1 MKNVKIGFLGC
12 GNMASAMISGLIK
25 SQAIPAE
32 NILVFDRKP
41 KTNSDLH
48 DQFGVTAMDS
58 ANQLAEKADYL
69 VAAVKPNALLATLD
83 KLSADLR
90 KETVIV
96 SVAAGV
102 TLEALASALPEA
114 QKIIRVMPNTPC
126 LVGEGMSSITPNSH
140 VTEQE
145 TETVVTLFSQF
156 GKAEVVSESLIH
168 AVVGVSG
175 SAPAYIYILIE
186 AMADAAV
193 LAGMPR
199 AKAYQF
205 AAQAVKGSAEMVLE
219 SGKHPGELKDNVC
232 SPGGTTIEAVAMLE
246 ETGFRSSIM
255 QAMQACIAKSDAL
268 SKK

>member
-1 MKNVKIGFLGC
+1 
-12 GNMASAMISGLIK
+12 MASAMISGLVK
-25 SQAIPAE
+25 SDALPAK

-41 KTNSDLH
+41 ATNNALH
-48 DQFGVTAMDS
+48 DKFGVTAMQS
-58 ANQLAEKADYL
+58 ASQLAETADYL
-69 VAAVKPNALLATLD
+69 IAAVKPNVLPDTLTQ
-83 KLSADLR
+83 LSEHLR

-102 TLEALASALPEA
+102 TLDTLASALPA
-114 QKIIRVMPNTPC
+114 GQKIVRVMPNTPC
-126 LVGEGMSSITPNSH
+126 LVGEGMSSVTPNAQVS
-140 VTEQE
+140 EQE
-145 TETVVTLFSQF
+145 TQTVVTIFSRF
-156 GKAEVVSESLIH
+156 GKAEVVSEALIH

-175 SAPAYIYILIE
+175 SAPAYLYILIE

-219 SGKHPGELKDNVC
+219 SGMHPGELKDNVC
-232 SPGGTTIEAVAMLE
+232 SPGGTTIEAVATLE
-246 ETGFRSSIM
+246 ETGFRSSIIK
-255 QAMQACIAKSDAL
+255 AMQACIAKSEAL

>member
-1 MKNVKIGFLGC
+1 MENLKIGFLGC
-12 GNMASAMISGLIK
+12 GNMASAMISGLVN
-25 SQAIPAE
+25 SQALPAK

-48 DQFGVTAMDS
+48 DKFGVTAMSS
-58 ANQLAEKADYL
+58 AEQLAQTADYL
-69 VAAVKPNALLATLD
+69 IAAVKPNVLPDMLK
-83 KLSADLR
+83 KLSAHLR
-90 KETVIV
+90 QETVIV

-102 TLEALASALPEA
+102 TLATLASALPQQ
-114 QKIIRVMPNTPC
+114 QKIVRVMPNTPC
-126 LVGEGMSSITPNSH
+126 LVGEGMSSITPNDQ
-140 VTEQE
+140 VTEEE
-145 TETVVTLFSQF
+145 TETVVTLFSRF

-193 LAGMPR
+193 LGGMPR

-232 SPGGTTIEAVAMLE
+232 SPGGTTIEAVAVLE